1 MLSDLEVSYKGV
13 QGGGSG
19 AIIYDTSDVA
29 FFIGE
34 MALGVT
40 WGATI

>member
-1 MLSDLEVSYKGV
+1 MGLVCS
-13 QGGGSG
+13 GSG

-34 MALGVT
+34 VALGVT
-40 WGATI
+40 WGAAI